1 MPYVISR
8 FKKDSFSVLRVALV
22 SLTAIVT
29 ERLNKGQ
36 EKMFKQYYIIEK
48 VLVIS
53 IFVGKIR
60 LTFHYKKMSEKI
72 YGKLLEKHKNS
83 VFHISKIGKAF
94 SHFDFNSTIRKK
106 IHLVVQLFGNKVI
119 KSFPLTSH
127 TEHLN
132 QFTHVL
138 I

>member
-1 MPYVISR
+1 MY
-8 FKKDSFSVLRVALV
+8 
-22 SLTAIVT
+22 
-29 ERLNKGQ
+29 E
-36 EKMFKQYYIIEK
+36 
-48 VLVIS
+48 
-53 IFVGKIR
+53 
-60 LTFHYKKMSEKI
+60 
-72 YGKLLEKHKNS
+72 KLLEKHKNS
-83 VFHISKIGKAF
+83 VFQTVKIGKAF
-94 SHFDFNSTIRKK
+94 IHFDFNSTIRKK